1 MHFRPLRLHLEKRP
15 WTSFLGSQARELQ
28 ARTMASRNF
37 GSARAGKR
45 WGGPRGNPMATALP
59 FPPSLL
65 VICSPSPSLSSIL
78 SLALALFLSAF
89 SAISCCL
96 VAEILI
102 VVAGKSNLPPSRYG
116 SMVFGCLS
124 LCSPS
129 RFGSMVFG
137 CWFRCSPSHPPQILS
152 GKLKSASDLVISSL
166 SLSVI
171 CWFAYVFYASLRLFH
186 LFLVLC

>member
-1 MHFRPLRLHLEKRP
+1 MIKWIWPNQAHGVQHLHVWLPAPRPGPGPPRAFFPHRLHLEKRP
-15 WTSFLGSQARELQ
+15 WTSFLGSQAREVQ
-28 ARTMASRNF
+28 ARAMAARNF
-37 GSARAGKR
+37 GSARAGGR
-45 WGGPRGNPMATALP
+45 WGGARGNPRVTALP

-137 CWFRCSPSHPPQILS
+137 C
-152 GKLKSASDLVISSL
+152 
-166 SLSVI
+166 
-171 CWFAYVFYASLRLFH
+171 
-186 LFLVLC
+186 